1 MDRRWLIGGLI
12 ASVGLNLFLLGI
24 GLAVAVQRRH
34 VEAMTPPASVLQ
46 AAEQLDPQDQAA
58 FRRML
63 RQEGR
68 RIAPDLKAARGARRD
83 AARRMS
89 APAYDRAAVAADL
102 DRARAA
108 ETRARA
114 ELEGAVLTFAQ
125 DLDQD
130 ERIALARALRRG
142 LDTNRRALRGER
154 RAQPPLDDRHP
165 TAAPRGGP
173 GGPS

>member
-1 MDRRWLIGGLI
+1 MDRRWLFGGLI

-34 VEAMTPPASVLQ
+34 AEAMTPPASVLQ
-46 AAEQLDPQDQAA
+46 AAEQLDPQDQGA

-68 RIAPDLKAARGARRD
+68 RIAPELKAARGARRD
-83 AARRMS
+83 AARKMS
-89 APAYDRAAVAADL
+89 EPAYDRGSVAADL
-102 DRARAA
+102 GKARAA

-114 ELEGAVLTFAQ
+114 ELEDAVLTFAQ

-130 ERIALARALRRG
+130 ERIALARVLQRG

-154 RAQPPLDDRHP
+154 RVRPPLDDRHP
-165 TAAPRGGP
+165 AAASRGAPADP
-173 GGPS
+173 G